1 MLHQTAVLASNS
13 LLHQTAVL
21 AFFAMPSPP
30 MEGGRVP
37 AVARAAP
44 DEGVA
49 RFGAAIEAR
58 DVSITRER
66 SSSTYSSDDT
76 YSSISCEEL
85 PAKAAPAKAAPAA
98 RREMRPLRER
108 SRSRVASVR
117 RGPREPNTRS
127 SSTHRRREL
136 PVNAA
141 QSKSASRREL
151 QRRSPIH
158 CVARSLRDE
167 AEHLAERA
175 KQLRTAADLVEGDGM
190 AGAASSSVPAHWRR
204 ELPVPSAQCKSASRT
219 QHGPM
224 RGSVARAAS
233 PCSRPYGTARKAA
246 ARAAAPCSQ
255 PPGTALVAK
264 VAALPP
270 PPAPPPPRAPLAL
283 CDLPRPPSYPEVE
296 RPAPGTRAASQ
307 WRDGLKRGTGAWYRN
322 QERARQNMIE
332 DEMDAEFDRAARSGV
347 CNDV

>member
-1 MLHQTAVLASNS
+1 
-13 LLHQTAVL
+13 
-21 AFFAMPSPP
+21 MPSGP

-37 AVARAAP
+37 GVARAAP

-66 SSSTYSSDDT
+66 SSSTYSTSDDT

-85 PAKAAPAKAAPAA
+85 PAKPAPAKAAPAA

-167 AEHLAERA
+167 ADNLAERA

-224 RGSVARAAS
+224 RGSVARAAA

-255 PPGTALVAK
+255 PPCTALVAK
-264 VAALPP
+264 VAALPA

>member
-1 MLHQTAVLASNS
+1 MIVYSSCNVASNS
-13 LLHQTAVL
+13 RFVSNSFLQAVL
-21 AFFAMPSPP
+21 AFFAMPSGP

-37 AVARAAP
+37 AVARAAA

-58 DVSITRER
+58 DVSITSSR
-66 SSSTYSSDDT
+66 SSSTYSSDAT
-76 YSSISCEEL
+76 SYSSISCQEL

-158 CVARSLRDE
+158 SVARSLRDE
-167 AEHLAERA
+167 AEHLAERV

-190 AGAASSSVPAHWRR
+190 AGAASSSVPVHWRR
-204 ELPVPSAQCKSASRT
+204 ELPVPSPQCKSASRT
-219 QHGPM
+219 QNAPM
-224 RGSVARAAS
+224 RGSV
-233 PCSRPYGTARKAA
+233 

-255 PPGTALVAK
+255 PPGTASVAK

-307 WRDGLKRGTGAWYRN
+307 WREGLEPGTGAWRRN
-322 QERARQNMIE
+322 QERCRRAMIE
-332 DEMDAEFDRAARSGV
+332 EEMDAERV
-347 CNDV
+347 

>member
-1 MLHQTAVLASNS
+1 MLHPTAVLASNS
-13 LLHQTAVL
+13 FLQKIAVL
-21 AFFAMPSPP
+21 AFFAMPSGP

-37 AVARAAP
+37 GVARAAP

-85 PAKAAPAKAAPAA
+85 PAKPAPAKAAPAA

-167 AEHLAERA
+167 ADNLAERA

-224 RGSVARAAS
+224 RGSVARAAA

-255 PPGTALVAK
+255 PPGTASVAK

-283 CDLPRPPSYPEVE
+283 CDLPLPPSSRRHREEP
-296 RPAPGTRAASQ
+296 RPAPGTLAASQ
-307 WRDGLKRGTGAWYRN
+307 WREGLQPGSGSWMRQ
-322 QERARQNMIE
+322 QERMRRAMIE
-332 DEMDAEFDRAARSGV
+332 EDMDAQRR
-347 CNDV
+347 

>member
-1 MLHQTAVLASNS
+1 
-13 LLHQTAVL
+13 
-21 AFFAMPSPP
+21 MPSGP

-37 AVARAAP
+37 GVARAAP

-85 PAKAAPAKAAPAA
+85 PAKPAPAKAAPAA

-117 RGPREPNTRS
+117 RGPRELPSTRPNTRS

-141 QSKSASRREL
+141 QCKSASRREL
-151 QRRSPIH
+151 KRRSPIDS
-158 CVARSLRDE
+158 VARSLRDE

-190 AGAASSSVPAHWRR
+190 AGAASSSVPVHWRR
-204 ELPVPSAQCKSASRT
+204 ELPVPSPQCKSASRT

-224 RGSVARAAS
+224 RGSVARAAA

-255 PPGTALVAK
+255 PPGTASVAK

-332 DEMDAEFDRAARSGV
+332 DEMAAEFDRAARSGV
-347 CNDV
+347 